1 MTRKVNTKR
10 KLTWGIAV
18 LLGIIISVIFI
29 SRSNYKEYTQD
40 NSKEIIATVN
50 DYNIYQSDVDNI
62 YNQLEGDVQK
72 EKILQDIIDE
82 YVVIEQA
89 EKYGIE
95 ITDDEVQDL
104 ISQFQKEQNQVY
116 QRGVEIYGKES
127 FEDSLKEQMIYEK
140 VKSIVLEKELNL
152 NENEKIEAFKQFM
165 LQSGDETIK
174 DMSPD
179 EIINNR
185 REEMENYIFDK
196 WVIQKRSEV
205 KIQKKE

>member
-1 MTRKVNTKR
+1 M
-10 KLTWGIAV
+10 
-18 LLGIIISVIFI
+18 LLGIIISIFMI
-29 SRSNYKEYTQD
+29 KHINYKEYIQD
-40 NSKEIIATVN
+40 SSKQIIATVN

-89 EKYGIE
+89 EKYEIE
-95 ITDDEVQDL
+95 ITEEEVQDL

-140 VKSIVLEKELNL
+140 VKLTVLEKELNL
-152 NENEKIEAFKQFM
+152 NERRNIEAFKEFV
-165 LQSGDETIK
+165 LQSGDDTIRNM
-174 DMSPD
+174 DPD
-179 EIINNR
+179 EIISNR
-185 REEMENYIFDK
+185 KEEMESYIFDQ

-205 KIQKKE
+205 EIQKKK